1 MTSTHTGRER
11 IDHLAHALID
21 LRGDRGPRAI
31 RTVEDAL
38 EHGFSIHNIA
48 TLTGDRA
55 LAEHAARAR
64 RVKESHQDPPHPLTT
79 RTRRARPG
87 PPSARAARPW
97 EICVAGAVPAGG

>member
-11 IDHLAHALID
+11 TDHLAHALID

-31 RTVEDAL
+31 RTVEAAL

-55 LAEHAARAR
+55 LAERATRAR
-64 RVKESHQDPPHPLTT
+64 RVSRAIRTL
-79 RTRRARPG
+79 RTR
-87 PPSARAARPW
+87 
-97 EICVAGAVPAGG
+97 